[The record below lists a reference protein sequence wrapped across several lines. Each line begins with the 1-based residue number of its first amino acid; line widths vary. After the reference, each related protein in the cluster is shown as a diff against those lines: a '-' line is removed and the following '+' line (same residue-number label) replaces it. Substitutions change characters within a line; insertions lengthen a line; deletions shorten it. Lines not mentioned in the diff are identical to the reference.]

1 MSFPIS
7 FRGRIVACSIA
18 DPVVALNRV
27 AAHLRVDG
35 IDRYEL
41 TADRLTFAVGL
52 FRGPGHHHPL
62 AMVTRGVVWA
72 CPSPAGV
79 ELQFQVSLVQAFW
92 IVTAIVLGL
101 FGPFVLGAGNVGWGG
116 GLLIVAGFWL
126 WIYGVNMAI
135 TMLRFPTWL
144 AAAAGRESAESAHP
158 KTLFGSQ
165 SLAQFLYRRRSH

>member
-1 MSFPIS
+1 MATSIS
-7 FRGRIVACSIA
+7 

-35 IDRYEL
+35 IDRYDL
-41 TADRLTFAVGL
+41 TADKLTFDVGF
-52 FRGPGHHHPL
+52 FRGPGQHHPL

-92 IVTAIVLGL
+92 IVTAMVVGW
-101 FGPFVLGAGNVGWGG
+101 FGPFVLGAWNVGWRA
-116 GLLIVAGFWL
+116 GLPILAGFWL
-126 WIYGVNMAI
+126 WLYGVNMAI
-135 TMLRFPTWL
+135 TMVRFPKWL